1 MLVRQTEV
9 IVARRYRQVQ
19 VIGNSMLP
27 TLVDGD
33 LVLAR
38 IGGSVRPDD
47 LVLVRWPQR
56 PDQISVKRAAWR
68 EGDGWF
74 VVGDNTVASTDSH
87 RLGPA
92 QVLGVIRWRL
102 WPKPRRIR

>member
-9 IVARRYRQVQ
+9 IVTRRYRQVQ
-19 VIGNSMLP
+19 VDGNSMLP

-38 IGGSVRPDD
+38 IGVPAHPDD

-56 PDQISVKRAAWR
+56 PQQLSVKRAAWP

-74 VVGDNTVASTDSH
+74 VVGDNAAASTDSNH
-87 RLGPA
+87 LGPA

-102 WPKPRRIR
+102 WPKPHRVR